1 MSGSP
6 VVNRR
11 RTTSRPLAV
20 TDGRRERE
28 SSRAS
33 ARTAEVRA
41 RARRE
46 DLEGSLVDLIRACW
60 QAQLLIVLSISNS
73 QISRVWKMRVNFA
86 RCTIVVLDR
95 KEPGGL
101 VIPAVQN
108 RRTQNRPKLRDDVA
122 PSTTDVTTASIR
134 DAFRG
139 RHRDVAG

>member
-1 MSGSP
+1 
-6 VVNRR
+6 
-11 RTTSRPLAV
+11 
-20 TDGRRERE
+20 
-28 SSRAS
+28 
-33 ARTAEVRA
+33 
-41 RARRE
+41 
-46 DLEGSLVDLIRACW
+46 
-60 QAQLLIVLSISNS
+60 
-73 QISRVWKMRVNFA
+73 MRVNFA

-108 RRTQNRPKLRDDVA
+108 RRTQNRVKLRDDVA

>member
-1 MSGSP
+1 
-6 VVNRR
+6 
-11 RTTSRPLAV
+11 
-20 TDGRRERE
+20 
-28 SSRAS
+28 
-33 ARTAEVRA
+33 
-41 RARRE
+41 
-46 DLEGSLVDLIRACW
+46 
-60 QAQLLIVLSISNS
+60 
-73 QISRVWKMRVNFA
+73 MRVNFA

-108 RRTQNRPKLRDDVA
+108 RRTQNLNRPKLRDDVA